1 MKISQEPIDALRA
14 HVSVTLEK
22 SDYESRCEDT
32 LKAHKKQ
39 AQMPGFRQGK
49 IPMGLIRKQYGKSVL
64 ADELNKLLSEALQ
77 KHVIDNNLDVLGN
90 PIPSDSLEDSGD
102 WDHPESFTFHYEIGL
117 APEIKLNLKKAKFT
131 RHTIPVDKKA
141 IDDRIKDMQRQHG
154 KVKDVEN
161 AGEKDM
167 LLGTFVQLDDKG
179 EILEGGIE
187 NRSSI
192 TVEFVE
198 DKKTLKK
205 IIGAKVNDV
214 IVVDPHKVTK
224 GHDDLG
230 KMLGITQEQV
240 HDMKSEFKF
249 GVEEI
254 KTLEE
259 HEVNQELYDKVYPK
273 GEVKNDKDFKAN
285 IEKDLGEFFDRDA
298 EWVFRRRFVVDLV
311 EHMKIELPD
320 AFLKRWIMLTNEKP
334 VTPEQ
339 LDLEFAGYADSLRW
353 QLVQKAVMSELDM
366 KVTAEELEDEAKKFI
381 GAQYAQYG
389 MPMDEETM
397 SNVAKSMLAKED
409 ERRRIADVIIE
420 RKVVDHLK
428 TLVTIKEKSV
438 SYEKFAELAAEVK

>member
-1 MKISQEPIDALRA
+1 MQISQDSIDALRA
-14 HVSVTLEK
+14 NVSVTLEK
-22 SDYESRCEDT
+22 GDYEARCESA
-32 LKAHKKQ
+32 LKAHRKQ
-39 AQMPGFRQGK
+39 AQMPGFRVGK

-77 KHVIDNNLDVLGN
+77 KHVVDNNLDVLGN
-90 PIPSDSLEDSGD
+90 PIPSETLEDSGD
-102 WDHPESFTFHYEIGL
+102 WENPDAFTFNYEIGL
-117 APEIKLNLKKAKFT
+117 APEVKLEFKRAKFT

-141 IDDRIKDMQRQHG
+141 IDNRIKDMQRQHG
-154 KVKDVEN
+154 KVNDVEL

-167 LLGTFVQLDDKG
+167 LLGTFVQLDAKG

-192 TVEFVE
+192 SIEFVE
-198 DKKTLKK
+198 DRKTKKKLVGSK
-205 IIGAKVNDV
+205 INDV
-214 IVVDPHKVTK
+214 VVVDPAKVTK

-230 KMLGITQEQV
+230 KMLGITHEQV
-240 HDMKSEFKF
+240 HALKGEFKF

-254 KTLEE
+254 KSLEE
-259 HEVNQELYDKVYPK
+259 HEVNQELFDKIYPQ
-273 GEVKNDKDFKAN
+273 GEVASLKDFKGK
-285 IEKDLGEFFDRDA
+285 IEKDLEEYFDRDA

-311 EHMKIELPD
+311 EYMKINLPE
-320 AFLKRWIMLTNEKP
+320 AFLKRWIMLTNDKP

-339 LDLEFAGYADSLRW
+339 LDTEFAGYADSLRW
-353 QLVQKAVMSELDM
+353 QLVQKAVMSDQDM
-366 KVTAEELEDEAKKFI
+366 KITADELEVEAKKFI

-397 SNVAKSMLAKED
+397 SNVAKNMLAQEE

-428 TLVTIKEKSV
+428 TLVTIKDKSI